1 MTTIREELN
10 KILWGHRDQLD
21 EFYIAV
27 EDRLAP
33 ANRRLIPFTRVKR
46 VDRHYI
52 YLDDD
57 TVIPIHRVREVVKK
71 GGGVVWK
78 KPGS

>member
-10 KILWGHRDQLD
+10 KILWGYRDQLD